1 MKSTSLWVLDTNVL
15 VSGLISAKEPP
26 GRLIDAV
33 LARRLQIAFDDRI
46 LQEYKAVLARP
57 QFQFKPADVT
67 AFWEI
72 LPFQCHLVA
81 MPVEDLQAS
90 DPDDTKFLEVATA
103 TESKTLVTGNTRHYP
118 EKNRGDVVILTPA
131 EAFDCIA

>member
-15 VSGLISAKEPP
+15 VSGLISAKGPL

-57 QFQFKPADVT
+57 KFQFKPADVT

-118 EKNRGDVVILTPA
+118 EKSRGDVIILSPA